1 MALVT
6 MAKHCDQESALLA
19 LLVTCHSKFLTTS
32 RRNTNEAPMKMAWR
46 KELSSDLKKTIIQ
59 QYERGKSHSQLSHF
73 FQLPCS
79 TLHYI
84 ISKWKSTGN
93 TIDLLRAGCPQK
105 LSRRSEVK
113 LLWATIVTPMATW
126 QDLKDS
132 LGEARRHVSVSTVT
146 RALRRNGLHSR
157 YPGKVPLKT
166 KRHL

>member
-1 MALVT
+1 MLMALLT
-6 MAKHCDQESALLA
+6 MAKHCDQELALLA
-19 LLVTCHSKFLTTS
+19 LLVSCHRKFLTTS
-32 RRNTNEAPMKMAWR
+32 RRNTNETPMKMVRR

-59 QYERGKSHSQLSHF
+59 QYKRGKSYSQLSHF

-93 TIDLLRAGCPQK
+93 TINLPRAACPQK

-113 LLWATIVTPMATW
+113 LLRAATVTPMATW

-132 LGEARRHVSVSTVT
+132 LGEA
-146 RALRRNGLHSR
+146 G
-157 YPGKVPLKT
+157 
-166 KRHL
+166 